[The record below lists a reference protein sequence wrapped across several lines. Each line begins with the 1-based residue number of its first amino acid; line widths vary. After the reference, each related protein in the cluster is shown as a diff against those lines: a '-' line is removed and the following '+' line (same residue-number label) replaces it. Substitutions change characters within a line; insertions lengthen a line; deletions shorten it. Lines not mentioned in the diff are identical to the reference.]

1 MLKKIF
7 NTSNKNQM
15 KKNALYIILI
25 ISNIVLFSGLITY
38 YSNIGTPLSINHFDE
53 VSAVIATII
62 ILGFISMRLPKIKNL
77 GESPLFGM
85 GAMILICAIGF
96 LTSHFSSKLNMPV
109 LLDPYLEMFKY
120 LSAVLIFVIIA
131 TNIKPF
137 KEILRGNHT
146 RKNQLV
152 CLIIFVLIG
161 LFASYVHMDINNTP
175 ANIRCLVVMISGLF
189 GGPIVGI
196 PVGITSAAYRY
207 TLGGIT
213 ALPCSIS
220 TVASGIVGSLIF
232 LWNDKKFPKTGEAII
247 LMFLFTGFEMMMIVL
262 LTPPDISFPFV
273 KDIYPIMLFASVVGM
288 LLFSIVVIE
297 ERQKIDPEL
306 TEEELKIQKIEN
318 ELKEN
323 TEKIEALENE
333 ISKLKKEKS

>member
-1 MLKKIF
+1 
-7 NTSNKNQM
+7 
-15 KKNALYIILI
+15 
-25 ISNIVLFSGLITY
+25 
-38 YSNIGTPLSINHFDE
+38 
-53 VSAVIATII
+53 
-62 ILGFISMRLPKIKNL
+62 
-77 GESPLFGM
+77 
-85 GAMILICAIGF
+85 
-96 LTSHFSSKLNMPV
+96 MPT

-120 LSAVLIFVIIA
+120 LSAVLIFILIA
-131 TNIKPF
+131 TNIKSF

-146 RKNQLV
+146 RKNQLT
-152 CLIIFVLIG
+152 CLIIFMLIG
-161 LFASYVHMDINNTP
+161 LFASYVHMTINNTP

-189 GGPIVGI
+189 GGPFVGI

-220 TVASGIVGSLIF
+220 TVISGIIGSLIF
-232 LWNDKKFPKTGEAII
+232 LWNDKKFPKTGEAIV

-288 LLFSIVVIE
+288 FLFTIVVRE
-297 ERQKIDPEL
+297 ERRKINPKLSD
-306 TEEELKIQKIEN
+306 EELKIREIEN

-323 TEKIEALENE
+323 AEKIEKLENE
-333 ISKLKKEKS
+333 IKELKKEKSGNDS